1 LAVLIMKRIYTV
13 MFAVSVSLALV
24 AGGLLATYG
33 LPLGIDFKGGS
44 VLSVTFTGERPSVSQ
59 VREAIT
65 TSLGDVQSL
74 TEVQLAP
81 AGETGMILRSG
92 PLDEDEHR
100 ALLEVLDESSGAPVV
115 EESFES
121 VGPAIGAE
129 LKSASIR
136 AIIILIVVIVIY
148 IAIVFRSMSRILSPW
163 VMGLAALVALSHDI
177 IVPMGLFA
185 LLGQTHGIQVTAV
198 FVAAVLT
205 VLGYSLSD
213 TVVVFDR
220 VRENILRGTKDSF
233 GQVVHRSV
241 MQTLVRSLNT
251 TLTTL
256 AALVAI
262 WLFGG
267 ESLRHFSLALI
278 VGITLGSYSSIFVAA
293 PLLVWFSRRHRRAS
307 S

>member
-1 LAVLIMKRIYTV
+1 
-13 MFAVSVSLALV
+13 
-24 AGGLLATYG
+24 
-33 LPLGIDFKGGS
+33 
-44 VLSVTFTGERPSVSQ
+44 
-59 VREAIT
+59 
-65 TSLGDVQSL
+65 
-74 TEVQLAP
+74 
-81 AGETGMILRSG
+81 
-92 PLDEDEHR
+92 
-100 ALLEVLDESSGAPVV
+100 
-115 EESFES
+115 
-121 VGPAIGAE
+121 
-129 LKSASIR
+129 
-136 AIIILIVVIVIY
+136 
-148 IAIVFRSMSRILSPW
+148 
-163 VMGLAALVALSHDI
+163 MGLAALVALSHDI

>member
-1 LAVLIMKRIYTV
+1 MKRIYTV

-44 VLSVTFTGERPSVSQ
+44 VLSVTITGERPSVSQ

-129 LKSASIR
+129 LKSASIPE
-136 AIIILIVVIVIY
+136 Y
-148 IAIVFRSMSRILSPW
+148 
-163 VMGLAALVALSHDI
+163 
-177 IVPMGLFA
+177 VP
-185 LLGQTHGIQVTAV
+185 
-198 FVAAVLT
+198 
-205 VLGYSLSD
+205 
-213 TVVVFDR
+213 
-220 VRENILRGTKDSF
+220 N
-233 GQVVHRSV
+233 
-241 MQTLVRSLNT
+241 
-251 TLTTL
+251 TL
-256 AALVAI
+256 A
-262 WLFGG
+262 
-267 ESLRHFSLALI
+267 
-278 VGITLGSYSSIFVAA
+278 LGDG
-293 PLLVWFSRRHRRAS
+293 PGRAGRPVP
-307 S
+307 